1 MACCAGRGE
10 GISLAELF
18 SYTIPNLFQG
28 ISQQPDAQ
36 RDPTQGEIQVNGYS
50 SISEGL
56 RKREPT
62 QAMAKISTTDLG
74 DVFVHSVLR
83 DSNEKYLVVISK
95 TAIRVFDL
103 EGTEY
108 TVTAASGAYGYLS
121 SVVSAKSDIRAV
133 SIGDYTFVSNV
144 KAPPAMDTTLLAP
157 KTARPA
163 DHEALIWIKAA
174 NYGQKYTVSL
184 NGTTVDVE
192 TATAAVI
199 VAGTDVTEVK
209 ISAAEIAENIK
220 SGLSGVS
227 GVTIERSGS
236 VLHLKSASAMTV
248 KATDARANADI
259 TAITNSVQVFTELPT
274 IAPVGY
280 QVEVTGDPG
289 NKWDGYFVEFQ
300 PRDGQ
305 GTFGEGA
312 WIETVAPGAEYKI
325 KPDTMPHVLVRKPDG
340 TFHFGPMDGST
351 IATGVTLRSWGDRTC
366 GDYNTAPDPSFIGK
380 GIQDIF
386 VFKNRLGILADEAV
400 ILSRPG
406 EFFDFFPETVTT
418 TLATDPIDV
427 KASGTRVSVLRYAV
441 PFQDQLV
448 LFSDQTQF
456 RLSSNELSLT
466 AETVQLTI
474 LTQFEI
480 DTRCRPVQIGNG
492 IVFAQVAGDWT
503 KFREFSIRGNG
514 TSITAD
520 AVELTQQVSAYV
532 PGGVFRVTAD
542 DTSNSWYAISDRSGY
557 QNRIYAQKFF
567 LQATSNGFERIQNS
581 WSHWTLGGADEILQV
596 LAIQEVLY
604 LLVQYGTEVWLERM
618 SIADQTAESATKPTP
633 LLLDRWVSTTTQ
645 TPAAIRV
652 AAGSYDAATGLTTW
666 TLPYTIATKTQAW
679 SAFSTANGG
688 VLIGEAASGST
699 ITARG
704 DWSASDIIFGE
715 VYDFHYRFT
724 RFKALRE
731 IGGGKTAANSVRSQ
745 VRKAMIRFHETDY
758 FEAHVMA
765 ERRDTAVYKYSGIT
779 LGTRNSVVGEP
790 VWNYDDATENRRYR
804 EGVFTIPI
812 LSKGENCIV
821 ELHNASALPC
831 KFSTCEW
838 IGLLTGKAR
847 SLQ

>member
-1 MACCAGRGE
+1 VDREE

-18 SYTIPNLFQG
+18 SYTVPNLFQG

-36 RDPTQGEIQVNGYS
+36 RDPTQGEIQINGYS

-62 QAMAKISTTDLG
+62 QTLARISTTDLG

-83 DSNEKYLVVISK
+83 DSSEKYLVVISK

-103 EGTEY
+103 AGAEY
-108 TVTAASGAYGYLS
+108 TVTAASGAYSYLS

-133 SIGDYTFVSNV
+133 SIGDYTFISNV
-144 KAPPAMDTTLLAP
+144 KALPGMDAALLAP
-157 KTARPA
+157 QIARPA
-163 DHEALIWIKAA
+163 THEALVWVKAA
-174 NYGQKYTVSL
+174 NYGQKYTVTL
-184 NGTTVDVE
+184 NGTTVDVT

-199 VAGTDVTEVK
+199 VAGSTVTEVK

-220 SGLSGVS
+220 TGLAGVS
-227 GVTIERSGS
+227 GVTIDRSGS
-236 VLHLKSASAMTV
+236 VLHLKSSSAMTI

-259 TAITNSVQVFTELPT
+259 TAITNSVQAFTELPT
-274 IAPVGY
+274 IAPEGY

-289 NKWDGYFVEFQ
+289 NKWDGYFVEFK
-300 PRDGQ
+300 PRTGQ

-312 WIETVAPGAEYKI
+312 WNETVAPGAEYRI
-325 KPDTMPHVLVRKPDG
+325 QAGTMPHVLVRKPDG

-351 IATGVTLRSWGDRTC
+351 IATGVTLRKWGDRTC

-400 ILSRPG
+400 VLSRPG

-418 TLATDPIDV
+418 TLASDPIDIR
-427 KASGTRVSVLRYAV
+427 ASGTRVSVLRYAV
-441 PFQDQLV
+441 PFQDELI

-456 RLSSNELSLT
+456 RLSSGDTSLT
-466 AETVQLTI
+466 AATAQLTT

-480 DTRCRPVQIGNG
+480 DTRCRPTQIGNG

-542 DTSNSWYAISDRSGY
+542 DTSNSWYAISDRAGY
-557 QNRIYAQKFF
+557 LNRVYAQKFF
-567 LQATSNGFERIQNS
+567 LRTTGTGLERIQNS
-581 WSHWTLGGADEILQV
+581 WSHWALSGADKILQV

-604 LLVQYGTEVWLERM
+604 LLVQYGAEVWLERAP
-618 SIADQTAESATKPTP
+618 IADQTAESAAKPTP
-633 LLLDRWVSTTTQ
+633 LLLDRWVSTTTD
-645 TPAAIRV
+645 TPASIRV
-652 AAGSYDAATGLTTW
+652 TAGSYDATTGVTTW
-666 TLPYTIATKTQAW
+666 TLPYTIKAKTQAW

-688 VLIGEAASGST
+688 VLLGEATSGTS

-704 DWSASDIIFGE
+704 DWSAKDIVFGE

-724 RFKALRE
+724 RFKALRD
-731 IGGGKTAANSVRSQ
+731 IGGGKTAANSLRTQ
-745 VRKAMIRFHETDY
+745 VRKALLRYHETGY

-765 ERRDTAVYKYSGIT
+765 ERRSTAVYKHSGVL
-779 LGTRNSVVGEP
+779 LGSRNSVVGQDA
-790 VWNYDDATENRRYR
+790 WNYDTATESKRYL
-804 EGVFTIPI
+804 EGVFTIPV
-812 LSKGENCIV
+812 LSKGENAVV

-838 IGLLTGKAR
+838 VGLITGKAK
-847 SLQ
+847 SMQ